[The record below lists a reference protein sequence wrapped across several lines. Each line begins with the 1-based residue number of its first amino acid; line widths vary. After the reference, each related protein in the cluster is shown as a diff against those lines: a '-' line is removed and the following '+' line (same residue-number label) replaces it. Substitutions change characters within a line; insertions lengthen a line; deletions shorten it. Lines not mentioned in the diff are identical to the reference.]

1 MQADHIT
8 RMPVAD
14 GWQKPGLVFRG
25 SVSGLTWV
33 RVTLSCFSSGLTAVP
48 AATTARAR
56 AVTALSGPRAP
67 HAGQELAAG
76 SSGVCH
82 RENELPPGVPG
93 LEVAHGAGCLVQ
105 RSGSFS

>member
-8 RMPVAD
+8 PMPVAG
-14 GWQKPGLVFRG
+14 GWQMLGPVFRG
-25 SVSGLTWV
+25 LRKRSGLGSGGI
-33 RVTLSCFSSGLTAVP
+33 LMFSSGLTAVP
-48 AATTARAR
+48 AASTARAR
-56 AVTALSGPRAP
+56 AVTALSGPGPP

-93 LEVAHGAGCLVQ
+93 LEVAHGVGCPWC
-105 RSGSFS
+105 SG